1 MPRRYIRATDALQER
16 TNTSLVEFPHGE
28 GPPLFL
34 SSSFAD
40 WTTVAPGQGAHLAL
54 DGGRG
59 GVYASG
65 LVGSTAVIWALLS
78 NNAGESAAYCYHAVG
93 NTLDPRAHGEAIRA
107 LGGVNTFELFVV
119 LAARHGV
126 AEGQERFFTQ
136 RGVRHDRVF
145 TYSNALLPQ
154 FGISAKGC
162 VGEAR

>member
-1 MPRRYIRATDALQER
+1 MPRRYIRATNSLQER
-16 TNTSLVEFPHGE
+16 TNTLLAEFPDGE

-40 WTTVAPGQGAHLAL
+40 WTTVAPGQGARLAL

-78 NNAGESAAYCYHAVG
+78 NEAGASAAYCYHAVG
-93 NTLDPRAHGEAIRA
+93 NVLDPRVHGEAIKA
-107 LGGVNTFELFVV
+107 LGGVNAFELFVV
-119 LAARHGV
+119 LAAHHGV
-126 AEGQERFFTQ
+126 AEGQERFFTL

>member
-1 MPRRYIRATDALQER
+1 LQER

-40 WTTVAPGQGAHLAL
+40 WATVAPGQGAHLAL

-59 GVYASG
+59 GVYATG

-78 NNAGESAAYCYHAVG
+78 NNAEERAAYCYHAVG
-93 NTLDPRAHGEAIRA
+93 NTLDPRAHGEAIHA
-107 LGGVNTFELFVV
+107 LGGVNAFELFVV

-126 AEGQERFFTQ
+126 AEGQERFFTT

-145 TYSNALLPQ
+145 TYSNGLLPQ